1 MKTQQIDFLIQFILF
16 LPILTFHET
25 AHAWV
30 ALKCGDD
37 TAKHLGRISLNPL
50 VHIDLIGTIIL
61 PLVALFTGAG
71 LIGWG
76 KPVPID
82 PGNFRRYRVD
92 DNLVA
97 MAGPAANIL
106 LATVALVAVR
116 LAQVFGSDT
125 TASIF
130 LQMAFLSVFL
140 AFFNLI
146 PIPPLDGSHLLKN
159 AIRLDEGSYARF
171 TTIGFIVLIL
181 VIQVPVVMQ
190 TLQALTYV
198 TVDRLFWFV
207 RVISGGSAG

>member
-37 TAKHLGRISLNPL
+37 TAKHMGRISLNPL

-61 PLVALFTGAG
+61 PLVGLFTGGG

-82 PGNFRRYRVD
+82 PVNFRRYRFD

-106 LATVALVAVR
+106 LAAAALVAVR
-116 LAQVFGSDT
+116 VAQLFDSREAVSVFEQ
-125 TASIF
+125 
-130 LQMAFLSVFL
+130 LAFLSIYL

-159 AIRLDEGSYARF
+159 AIRLDEASYARF
-171 TTIGFIVLIL
+171 TAMGFIVLIL
-181 VIQVPVVMQ
+181 LIQVPVVGQ
-190 TLQALTYV
+190 TLQTLTFA
-198 TVDRLFWFV
+198 TIDGLFWLV
-207 RVISGGSAG
+207 RLATGGTGI

>member
-1 MKTQQIDFLIQFILF
+1 MTTQHIDFLIQFILF
-16 LPILTFHET
+16 LPILTLHET

-37 TAKHLGRISLNPL
+37 TAKHMGRISLNPL
-50 VHIDLIGTIIL
+50 VHIDLIGTVVL
-61 PLVALFTGAG
+61 PLLALFTGGG

-82 PGNFRRYRVD
+82 PVNFRRYRFD

-97 MAGPAANIL
+97 MAGPAANVL
-106 LATVALVAVR
+106 LAAVALAGMR
-116 LAQVFGSDT
+116 LAQWFGSDT

-130 LQMAFLSVFL
+130 LQLAFLSVYL

-159 AIRLDEGSYARF
+159 AIHLDEASYARF
-171 TTIGFIVLIL
+171 TTFGFIVLIL
-181 VIQVPVVMQ
+181 LIQLPVVGR
-190 TLQALTYV
+190 TLEVLTLN
-198 TVDRLFWFV
+198 TVNALFWLVHF
-207 RVISGGSAG
+207 IPAGAAG

>member
-1 MKTQQIDFLIQFILF
+1 MKIQPIDFLIQFILF

-30 ALKCGDD
+30 AHKCGDD
-37 TAKHLGRISLNPL
+37 TAKHLGRISFNPL
-50 VHIDLIGTIIL
+50 VHIDLIGTIVL
-61 PLVALFTGAG
+61 PLVGLFTGGG

-82 PGNFRRYRVD
+82 PVNFRRYRFH

-97 MAGPAANIL
+97 MAGPIANLL
-106 LATVALVAVR
+106 LATAALVALR
-116 LAQVFGSDT
+116 LAQLFGSDT
-125 TASIF
+125 AAGVF
-130 LQMAFLSVFL
+130 LQLAFLSVYL

-171 TTIGFIVLIL
+171 TAMGFIVLIL
-181 VIQVPVVMQ
+181 LIQVPFVGQ
-190 TLQALTYV
+190 TLQTLTYN
-198 TVDRLFWFV
+198 TVAGLFWLV
-207 RVISGGSAG
+207 RIVPGGGRG

>member
-50 VHIDLIGTIIL
+50 VHIDPIGTIVL
-61 PLVALFTGAG
+61 PLVALFTGGG

-76 KPVPID
+76 KPVPVD
-82 PGNFRRYRVD
+82 PANFRRYRFD

-97 MAGPAANIL
+97 MAGPIANIL
-106 LATVALVAVR
+106 LAAAALVAVR
-116 LAQVFGSDT
+116 LSQLFGSDT
-125 TASIF
+125 TASVF
-130 LQMAFLSVFL
+130 LQMAFLSVYL

-159 AIRLDEGSYARF
+159 AIRLDEASYARF
-171 TTIGFIVLIL
+171 TMIGFIVLIVL
-181 VIQVPVVMQ
+181 IQLPIVSQ
-190 TLQALTYV
+190 TLQTLTFA
-198 TVDRLFWFV
+198 TVDGLFRVV
-207 RVISGGSAG
+207 RVIPGGNAG